1 MAQDLALIRGHQQMD
16 VLHLAHALI
25 SQEESIVPV
34 ILRNMQVKIEELE
47 NSLFEELEGYPK
59 AGSTVSMQIF
69 VTSELM
75 FILSRAEREAKKIG
89 DDFISTEH
97 ILLSILSSK
106 SKALEILKKH
116 KINYEGVLKV
126 MAKVRGNQKIDTPNP
141 ENRFQVLEKFAVN
154 LTKLAKEKKLD
165 PVIGRDNEI
174 RRIMQVLSRRTK
186 NNPVLIGEAGTGKT
200 AIVEGLAQRI
210 IEGDVPENL
219 ASKELISLDMGAL
232 LAGTKFRGE
241 FEERLKA
248 IINEITQGAG
258 KYILFIDEIH
268 TLVGA
273 GAVEGSLDASN
284 MLKPALARGQIRMV
298 GATTIKEYQKYIEKD
313 AAFERRFQ
321 PILVEEPS
329 VEDAVAI
336 LRGLKEKYEVHHG
349 VKITDAA
356 LQEAV
361 NLSSRYITD
370 RFLPDKAVDLI
381 DEATSALRMEIDSM
395 PMEID
400 EMVRLIRRLEIE
412 KKALEKEKTND
423 SKKRIRELNKKL
435 SESKS
440 EFKRLSL
447 QWKSEKDLI
456 IKIRNHSANIDKL
469 KDQAEIAERNSD
481 LGKVAEIRYGKIPEE
496 EKKIKSEKNKPDQIQ
511 KKNAILKEE
520 VTDEDVAKIVSRW
533 TGIPVTKML
542 ESEAE
547 KLKNLEKDLAKRII
561 GQDEAI
567 SAVAKA
573 IRRSRAG
580 VSPQERPI
588 GSFMFLGPTGVGKT
602 ELAKALAEALF
613 NDEQAI
619 IRIDMSEYLESH
631 SVAKLIGSPPGY
643 IGYEEGGQ
651 LTEIIRRKPYSVI
664 LFDEIEKA
672 HPQVLNIML
681 QILDEGHLKDA
692 KGRKINFKNT
702 IIIIT
707 SNIGSEIIYK
717 NSLGFQEES
726 EVKGINEK
734 ELRKRVM
741 QSLQENFK
749 PEFLNRLDDVIIFHP
764 LTVRTLKEI
773 IELQIGLIQNRLQKK
788 NIKINLN
795 KSAKD
800 FLGEKGYEPLY
811 GARPLKRLIQNEI
824 LDELAMRI
832 IEDKIKEG
840 DRVDV
845 TTKEGKIVFK

>member
-1 MAQDLALIRGHQQMD
+1 M
-16 VLHLAHALI
+16 
-25 SQEESIVPV
+25 
-34 ILRNMQVKIEELE
+34 
-47 NSLFEELEGYPK
+47 
-59 AGSTVSMQIF
+59 
-69 VTSELM
+69 
-75 FILSRAEREAKKIG
+75 
-89 DDFISTEH
+89 
-97 ILLSILSSK
+97 
-106 SKALEILKKH
+106 
-116 KINYEGVLKV
+116 
-126 MAKVRGNQKIDTPNP
+126 
-141 ENRFQVLEKFAVN
+141 
-154 LTKLAKEKKLD
+154 
-165 PVIGRDNEI
+165 
-174 RRIMQVLSRRTK
+174 
-186 NNPVLIGEAGTGKT
+186 
-200 AIVEGLAQRI
+200 
-210 IEGDVPENL
+210 
-219 ASKELISLDMGAL
+219 
-232 LAGTKFRGE
+232 
-241 FEERLKA
+241 
-248 IINEITQGAG
+248 
-258 KYILFIDEIH
+258 
-268 TLVGA
+268 
-273 GAVEGSLDASN
+273 
-284 MLKPALARGQIRMV
+284 
-298 GATTIKEYQKYIEKD
+298 
-313 AAFERRFQ
+313 
-321 PILVEEPS
+321 
-329 VEDAVAI
+329 
-336 LRGLKEKYEVHHG
+336 
-349 VKITDAA
+349 
-356 LQEAV
+356 
-361 NLSSRYITD
+361 
-370 RFLPDKAVDLI
+370 
-381 DEATSALRMEIDSM
+381 
-395 PMEID
+395 
-400 EMVRLIRRLEIE
+400 
-412 KKALEKEKTND
+412 
-423 SKKRIRELNKKL
+423 
-435 SESKS
+435 
-440 EFKRLSL
+440 
-447 QWKSEKDLI
+447 
-456 IKIRNHSANIDKL
+456 
-469 KDQAEIAERNSD
+469 
-481 LGKVAEIRYGKIPEE
+481 
-496 EKKIKSEKNKPDQIQ
+496 
-511 KKNAILKEE
+511 KEE